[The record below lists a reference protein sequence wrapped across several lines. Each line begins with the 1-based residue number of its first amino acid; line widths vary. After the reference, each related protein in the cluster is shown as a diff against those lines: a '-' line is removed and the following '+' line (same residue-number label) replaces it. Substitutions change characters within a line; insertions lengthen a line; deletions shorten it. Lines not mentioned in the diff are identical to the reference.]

1 MTWVI
6 YMCASLKPVALNN
19 MMKITNLFLAVTAA
33 ALVTTSHADMIDIQA
48 EWSGAS
54 FSNGASASASFTL
67 DTSLF
72 NNPGFTSFSGASFS
86 NAFQNFQ
93 LTVSGASSGN
103 GVFTAS
109 DFSTIF
115 LNTAGGTLDFNS
127 ELVGQSTPAGL
138 WGATAFPTVVGDFNL
153 FSNGLSALS
162 PEGTSIFSLR
172 AGGLLGSDDMLL
184 TSFKPATP
192 SPVAVPET
200 STWVM
205 GFLALGTVLFLV
217 RRPVVVRG

>member
-1 MTWVI
+1 
-6 YMCASLKPVALNN
+6 
-19 MMKITNLFLAVTAA
+19 MKSTNLFLSLAAAV
-33 ALVTTSHADMIDIQA
+33 ALVTTSHADLIDIQA
-48 EWSGAS
+48 EWSGSS
-54 FSNGASASASFTL
+54 FANGASALATFTL
-67 DTSLF
+67 DTSLL
-72 NNPGFTSFSGASFS
+72 NNPGFASFSGASFS

-109 DFSTIF
+109 DFSMIF

-127 ELVGQSTPAGL
+127 ELVGQSTPGGL

-153 FSNGLSALS
+153 FSNGLSALTPS
-162 PEGTSIFSLR
+162 GSSIFSLLS
-172 AGGLLGSDDMLL
+172 GGGERIQL

-205 GFLALGTVLFLV
+205 GFLALGTVLFLARRRVGV
-217 RRPVVVRG
+217 RA

>member
-1 MTWVI
+1 
-6 YMCASLKPVALNN
+6 
-19 MMKITNLFLAVTAA
+19 MKSTNLFLSLAAAV
-33 ALVTTSHADMIDIQA
+33 ALVTTSHADLIDIQA
-48 EWSGAS
+48 EWSGSS
-54 FSNGASASASFTL
+54 FANGASALASFTL
-67 DTSLF
+67 DTSLL
-72 NNPGFTSFSGASFS
+72 NNPGFSSFSAASFS

-127 ELVGQSTPAGL
+127 ELVGQSTPGGL

-153 FSNGLSALS
+153 FSNGLSALTPS
-162 PEGTSIFSLR
+162 GPSIFSLLS
-172 AGGLLGSDDMLL
+172 GGGESMLL

-205 GFLALGTVLFLV
+205 GFLALGTVVFLA

>member
-1 MTWVI
+1 
-6 YMCASLKPVALNN
+6 
-19 MMKITNLFLAVTAA
+19 MKSTNLFLSLAAAV
-33 ALVTTSHADMIDIQA
+33 ALVTTSHADLIDIQA
-48 EWSGAS
+48 EWSGSS
-54 FSNGASASASFTL
+54 FANGASALASFTL
-67 DTSLF
+67 DTSLL
-72 NNPGFTSFSGASFS
+72 NNPGFSSFSAASFS

-127 ELVGQSTPAGL
+127 ELVGQSTPGGL

-153 FSNGLSALS
+153 FSNGLSALTPS
-162 PEGTSIFSLR
+162 GSSIFSLLS
-172 AGGLLGSDDMLL
+172 GGGESMLL

-205 GFLALGTVLFLV
+205 GFLALGTVVFLA